1 MMGPERTE
9 IPVTRAMRKAAKT
22 APRAALGKGAEDIL
36 YEIMTAAKAGFM
48 RYENPVVDVS
58 TGPHA
63 VEAAFQHVVETY
75 ASETNKTAA
84 TWRQFSDEDLNWKP
98 HAKSASVGDILRH
111 QILSERRFFSEFLGH
126 AEPAAATVLPEQM
139 TVEALSK
146 RFVQL
151 AVARL
156 PWLASLSQE
165 QWAERWKFFD
175 EERERIWIFWRRVL
189 HSAHHR
195 TQLTVYLRLLDKP
208 VPSTYGP
215 TADVTW
221 AGASPT
227 LTVG

>member
-1 MMGPERTE
+1 M
-9 IPVTRAMRKAAKT
+9 K
-22 APRAALGKGAEDIL
+22 
-36 YEIMTAAKAGFM
+36 YQ
-48 RYENPVVDVS
+48 NPVVDAATLPQS
-58 TGPHA
+58 
-63 VEAAFQHVVETY
+63 VEAAFQHVVDTY

-84 TWRQFSDEDLNWKP
+84 TWRQFSDEDLSWKP

-156 PWLASLSQE
+156 PWLASLHQE
-165 QWAERWKFFD
+165 QWAELGKFFD

-221 AGASPT
+221 EGATPT